1 MRIILS
7 IVLLLFLSACSI
19 IRNVEEDNVKTVILK
34 NDESEY
40 KQNFTHTDKIL
51 RILNPDTPLYLNS
64 RAILYITEDISGTY
78 AYHFWGDLPSN
89 FYRFILSSKLEKSG
103 IFKNIIG
110 ANTKLNADYALESR
124 LDDFEQILNRDEN
137 YVKIAISMNLV
148 DLQKDKIIA
157 HRYFTKRQD
166 IPKKDVLVT
175 FKAFEK
181 ALNSLNDDIVF
192 WINSV
197 LTQK

>member
-1 MRIILS
+1 MRIALS
-7 IVLLLFLSACSI
+7 IILLLILSACSI
-19 IRNVEEDNVKTVILK
+19 KNVQEDSVKTLILK
-34 NDESEY
+34 SDESEY
-40 KQNFTHTDKIL
+40 KQNFIHTDKIL

-64 RAILYITEDISGTY
+64 RAIIYILEGISGAY

-110 ANTKLNADYALESR
+110 ANTKLNADYVLESR
-124 LDDFEQILNRDEN
+124 LDDFEQILNGDEN
-137 YVKIAISMNLV
+137 YVKIAISVSLV

-157 HRYFTKRQD
+157 HRYFIKRQD